1 MEGLTTQEVEYRKN
15 NGLANDEKIKYTR
28 TTKQIILSN
37 IITLFN
43 LLNIALA
50 ILVLTTGSI
59 QNITFIGTIVFNTV
73 IAIYQELKAKRILD
87 NIKVTQGEKVTVIRN
102 GEKIEISKEEIVM
115 DDLLYLSS
123 GDSVLVDLE
132 VLKSSSLEVDESVI
146 TGESNAIIKRKDD
159 KIMSGSVVT
168 SGSGYAK
175 VISVER
181 NSYASKLVGEASSIK
196 DNSSYLQKTI
206 NNILKIIT
214 ILIIPVGILLFV
226 VQHFFSHQ
234 TYSEAVLGTVAGI
247 IGMIPEGLVLLT
259 SIALTAGVIKMT
271 KKNVIIQKLHG
282 IEVLACTDI
291 LCLDK
296 TGTITDGTMEVVD
309 SVILNKEINLDE
321 IIANI
326 NTEEG
331 NNSTDIALKNK
342 YGVKESL
349 NVTDRVPFSSAKKCS
364 ITEIDNTKY
373 YLGALEYITD
383 KKISDY
389 FELTKYIEKGYR
401 IITLSRDSKNNKV
414 EVLAFIIIKDNIRTS
429 AEDTLRYF
437 KEQGVDIKIISG
449 DNPITVS
456 NILRQLNFE
465 GYDKYIEGKDLPTDN
480 KELIKVAKETV
491 VFGRMTPNQKQLVI
505 KALKEDSTVAMIG
518 DGVNDILG
526 LKEAD
531 CGIALG
537 SGVSAAKSASEV
549 VLTTSD
555 FSVLP
560 EIVNEGRR
568 VVNNIKRVASMYLI
582 KTTYSL
588 LLSILSI
595 ILSYEYPFY
604 PIQLS
609 LISAICVG
617 IPSFFLA
624 LEPNYTK
631 VEKNFIIKVFRN
643 ALPNGITVV
652 LNIFIVIMFCGVFK
666 QSFEDYRLVIVALTG
681 FITLRLLYT
690 ICKPLNL
697 WRKILLIFCTISFFE
712 LLILLP
718 DLFLVSKFDILSIV
732 FIGVLGFVD
741 TYIIDFL
748 EELYDKVIIK
758 VRGIINEKR
767 EKRKEKNKLA

>member
-1 MEGLTTQEVEYRKN
+1 MNGLSEHEVEYRKN

-28 TTKQIILSN
+28 TTKEIVLSN
-37 IITLFN
+37 TITLFN
-43 LLNIALA
+43 ILNVILV

-59 QNITFIGTIVFNTV
+59 QNITFISTIIFNTI
-73 IAIYQELKAKRILD
+73 IAIFQELKAKRILD
-87 NIKVTQGEKVTVIRN
+87 NIKVTKGDNVVAIRDGN
-102 GEKIEISKEEIVM
+102 KIEIPKEEIVM
-115 DDLLYLSS
+115 DDILYLSS
-123 GDSVLVDLE
+123 GDSILVDLE
-132 VLKSSSLEVDESVI
+132 VITSSSLEVDESVI
-146 TGESNAIIKRKDD
+146 TGESDAIIKRKDD
-159 KIMSGSVVT
+159 KIMSGSIVT
-168 SGSGYAK
+168 SGSAYAK
-175 VISVER
+175 VISVGK
-181 NSYASKLVGEASSIK
+181 NNYANRLVSEASSIK
-196 DNSSYLQKTI
+196 DGSSYLQKTI

-214 ILIIPVGILLFV
+214 ILIIPVGILLFIT
-226 VQHFFSHQ
+226 QYFSSGQ
-234 TYSEAVLGTVAGI
+234 TYSEAILGTVAGI

-259 SIALTAGVIKMT
+259 SIALTAGVIKMA

-296 TGTITDGTMEVVD
+296 TGTITDGTMEVVN
-309 SVILNKEINLDE
+309 SVILNNKINLEE

-331 NNSTDIALKNK
+331 NNSTDIALKKK
-342 YGVKESL
+342 YGVKNNL
-349 NVTDRVPFSSAKKCS
+349 NVTGRVPFSSAKKCS
-364 ITEIDNTKY
+364 ITEIEGVKY
-373 YLGALEYITD
+373 YLGALEYITN
-383 KKISDY
+383 KKITDY
-389 FELTKYIEKGYR
+389 SCLTSYIENGYR
-401 IITLSRDSKNNKV
+401 IITLSRGNDSI
-414 EVLAFIIIKDNIRTS
+414 EVLAFIIIKDNIRES
-429 AEDTLRYF
+429 AGDTLRYF
-437 KEQGVDIKIISG
+437 KQQGVDIKIISG

-456 NILRQLNFE
+456 NILRQLEFE
-465 GYDKYIEGKDLPTDN
+465 GYDKYIEGKNLPKDYS
-480 KELIKVAKETV
+480 ELVKVAKETV

-560 EIVNEGRR
+560 SIVNEGRR

-588 LLSILSI
+588 LLSLLSI
-595 ILSYEYPFY
+595 VLSYEYPFY

-609 LISAICVG
+609 LISSICVG
-617 IPSFFLA
+617 LPSFFLA
-624 LEPNYTK
+624 LELNYSK
-631 VEKNFIIKVFRN
+631 VEKDFIVSVFRN

-652 LNIFIVIMFCGVFK
+652 LNVFVVIMFCSIFG
-666 QSFEDYRLVIVALTG
+666 QSFESYRLVVVCLTG

-697 WRKILLIFCTISFFE
+697 WRQILLIFCTISFFE

-718 DLFLVSKFDILSIV
+718 DLFLVSKFDIVSIV
-732 FIGVLGFVD
+732 FITLLGFVD
-741 TYIIDFL
+741 TYIIDFI
-748 EELYDKVIIK
+748 EEIYDKVVKK
-758 VRGIINEKR
+758 VRGIRNEWK
-767 EKRKEKNKLA
+767 ERKEKNKLA

>member
-1 MEGLTTQEVEYRKN
+1 MNGLSKHEVEYRKN
-15 NGLANDEKIKYTR
+15 NGLANNEVIKYTR
-28 TTKQIILSN
+28 TPKEIVVSN
-37 IITLFN
+37 IMTLFN
-43 LLNIALA
+43 FLNIALA
-50 ILVLTTGSI
+50 VLVLTTGSI
-59 QNITFIGTIVFNTV
+59 QNITFIGTIIFNTI
-73 IAIYQELKAKRILD
+73 IAIYQELKAKKILD
-87 NIKVTQGEKVTVIRN
+87 NIKVTKGDNVTVIRE
-102 GEKIEISKEEIVM
+102 GEKQEIPKEEIVM
-115 DDLLYLSS
+115 DDILYLSS
-123 GDSVLVDLE
+123 GDSILVDLE
-132 VLKSSSLEVDESVI
+132 VIKSSSLEVDESVI
-146 TGESNAIIKRKDD
+146 TGESDAIIKRKDD

-168 SGSGYAK
+168 SGSAYAK
-175 VISVER
+175 VI
-181 NSYASKLVGEASSIK
+181 NLGKTSYASRLVKEASVIK

-214 ILIIPVGILLFV
+214 IIIVPVGLLLFIT
-226 VQHFFSHQ
+226 QYFYSSQ
-234 TYSEAVLGTVAGI
+234 TYSEAILGTVAGV

-259 SIALTAGVIKMT
+259 SIALTAGVVKMA
-271 KKNVIIQKLHG
+271 KQNVIIQKLHG

-296 TGTITDGTMEVVD
+296 TGTITDGTMEVLE
-309 SVILNKEINLDE
+309 VIPLNKKENVEE

-326 NTEEG
+326 NTEEA
-331 NNSTDIALKNK
+331 NNSTDKALKNK
-342 YGVKESL
+342 FGIKNNL
-349 NVTDRVPFSSAKKCS
+349 NVTERIPFSSSKKCS
-364 ITEIDNTKY
+364 ITEINGTKY
-373 YLGALEYITD
+373 YLGAIEYITD
-383 KKISDY
+383 KKITDY
-389 FELTKYIEKGYR
+389 NELTKYIDNGYR
-401 IITLSRDSKNNKV
+401 IITLSKENTEI
-414 EVLAFIIIKDNIRTS
+414 EVVAFIIIKDNIRPS
-429 AEDTLRYF
+429 AGDTLRYF
-437 KEQGVDIKIISG
+437 KEQNVDIKIISG

-456 NILRQLNFE
+456 NILRQLNFD
-465 GYDKYIEGKDLPTDN
+465 GYDKYIEGKDLPKDYN
-480 KELIKVAKETV
+480 ELINVAKEKV
-491 VFGRMTPNQKQLVI
+491 VFGRMTPNQKQQVI
-505 KALKEDSTVAMIG
+505 KALKEDNTVAMIG

-555 FSVLP
+555 FTVLP

-588 LLSILSI
+588 LLSLLSI
-595 ILSYEYPFY
+595 VLSYEYPFY

-624 LEPNYTK
+624 LEPNYSK
-631 VEKNFIIKVFRN
+631 VEKDFIIKVFRN

-652 LNIFIVIMFCGVFK
+652 LNIFIVIMFCGVFH
-666 QSFEDYRLVIVALTG
+666 QSFEDYRLVIVCLTG

-697 WRKILLIFCTISFFE
+697 WRNILLVFCSISFFE

-718 DLFLVSKFDILSIV
+718 DLFLVKKFDIVSIV
-732 FIGVLGFVD
+732 FIALLGFID
-741 TYIIDFL
+741 TYIIDFF
-748 EELYDKVIIK
+748 EEVYDKITEK
-758 VRGIINEKR
+758 LKRYKNER

>member
-1 MEGLTTQEVEYRKN
+1 MNGLSKHEVEYRKN
-15 NGLANDEKIKYTR
+15 NGLSNNEKVKYTR
-28 TTKQIILSN
+28 TPREIVLSN
-37 IITLFN
+37 TITLFN
-43 LLNIALA
+43 FLNIALA
-50 ILVLTTGSI
+50 VLVLTTGSI
-59 QNITFIGTIVFNTV
+59 QNITFIGTIIFNTV
-73 IAIYQELKAKRILD
+73 IAIFQELKAKRILD
-87 NIKVTQGEKVTVIRN
+87 NMKVTQGEKVIVIRD
-102 GEKIEISKEEIVM
+102 GEKVEIPKEEIVM
-115 DDLLYLSS
+115 DDILYLSS
-123 GDSVLVDLE
+123 GDSILVDLQ
-132 VLKSSSLEVDESVI
+132 VIKSSSLEVDESVI
-146 TGESNAIIKRKDD
+146 TGESDAIIKRKDD
-159 KIMSGSVVT
+159 KIMSGSIVT
-168 SGSGYAK
+168 SGSAYAK
-175 VISVER
+175 VISVGK
-181 NSYASKLVGEASSIK
+181 NSYASKLVSEASQVK

-214 ILIIPVGILLFV
+214 IIIVPVGILLFAT
-226 VQHFFSHQ
+226 QYFFSEQ
-234 TYSEAVLGTVAGI
+234 TYPEAILGTVAGV

-259 SIALTAGVIKMT
+259 SVALTAGVIKMT

-309 SVILNKEINLDE
+309 EVILNNKINLEE

-342 YGVKESL
+342 YGVKNNL
-349 NVTDRVPFSSAKKCS
+349 NITDRLPFSSSKKCS
-364 ITEIDNTKY
+364 ITEIDNVKY

-383 KKISDY
+383 NKITDY
-389 FELTKYIEKGYR
+389 EELTKYIEKGYR
-401 IITLSRDSKNNKV
+401 IITLSRDNKKGI
-414 EVLAFIIIKDNIRTS
+414 EVLAFIIIKDNIRES
-429 AEDTLRYF
+429 AGDTLRYF

-449 DNPITVS
+449 DNPVTVS
-456 NILRQLNFE
+456 NILRQLDFE
-465 GYDKYIEGKDLPTDN
+465 GYDKYIEGKDLPSDY
-480 KELIKVAKETV
+480 KELIKVVKETV

-505 KALKEDSTVAMIG
+505 KALKEENTVAMIG

-537 SGVSAAKSASEV
+537 SGVSAAKSAAEV

-560 EIVNEGRR
+560 DIVNEGRR

-588 LLSILSI
+588 LLSLLSI

-609 LISAICVG
+609 LISSICVG

-631 VEKNFIIKVFRN
+631 VEKDFIIKVFRN

-666 QSFEDYRLVIVALTG
+666 ESFEDYRLVIVTLTG

-697 WRKILLIFCTISFFE
+697 WRKILLIFCSISFFE

-718 DLFLVSKFDILSIV
+718 DLFLVSKFDIVSIV
-732 FIGVLGFVD
+732 FIALLGFVD

-748 EELYDKVIIK
+748 EELYDKIITK
-758 VRGIINEKR
+758 VRGKINE
-767 EKRKEKNKLA
+767 RKEKSKLA